1 MVSESLTDLIA
12 DCSIKPGY
20 RLDHSI
26 LELNLVVNPFQRG
39 RGLWKLNC
47 SLLKNPEYLKM
58 INHTIQDVLLSY
70 VVPVYNIKFI
80 TESNF
85 ERLQFVITDD
95 VLLEMIMFKIREVT
109 IKFSGTLK
117 RKECQVEKS
126 LIQDIEKLES
136 NENASD
142 FPAIETKKQQLLE
155 LRKYRMRGEA
165 VRSRTRWLHSGEKP
179 SKYFCSL
186 EQKIF
191 FNKTIKKIVL
201 DNGDIID
208 DQVKILDHIK
218 QYYAKLFKS
227 RDDVIP
233 DVNLHEIFRGDNI
246 CKLTESEALSL
257 EGLVT
262 IEEIGNALK
271 KMKHNKTPGIDGFPA
286 EFFKIFWG
294 KLKVFCISRELSQYL

>member
-1 MVSESLTDLIA
+1 MKRYSWRRKNLIKQARLDYFLVSESLTDLIA
-12 DCSIKPGY
+12 DCNIKPGY
-20 RLDHSI
+20 RSDHSI

-70 VVPVYNIKFI
+70 VVPVYNIEFI

-117 RKECQVEKS
+117 RKESQVEKS

-165 VRSRTRWLHSGEKP
+165 ERSRTRWLHSGEKP

-186 EQKIF
+186 EQKKFI
-191 FNKTIKKIVL
+191 NKTIKKIVL

-257 EGLVT
+257 E
-262 IEEIGNALK
+262 A
-271 KMKHNKTPGIDGFPA
+271 
-286 EFFKIFWG
+286 
-294 KLKVFCISRELSQYL
+294 